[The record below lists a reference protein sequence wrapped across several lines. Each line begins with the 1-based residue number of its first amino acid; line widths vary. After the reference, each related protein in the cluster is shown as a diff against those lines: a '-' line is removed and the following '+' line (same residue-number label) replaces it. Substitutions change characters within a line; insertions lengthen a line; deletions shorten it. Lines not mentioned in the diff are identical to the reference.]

1 MIMHLR
7 SDVFERYRGVGLD
20 GVVRTSTGY
29 SECPFHPL
37 PAPALRVALWLSHP
51 QSFPEHHPLGLN
63 FGTMV
68 RTASVLAASAA
79 LYGASCFVAPSAP
92 RSAPQ
97 VQGGFE
103 AFAASAESA
112 AEIPFSEANSSW
124 SFSPLALGA
133 ALGLAAAVLTSS
145 PALAADL
152 ENGESIFL
160 GNCAACHAGGNN
172 SVRAEK
178 KIKKEELIT
187 YGKYDI
193 GAITTQVTNGYGAM
207 PAFGEKLGPDDID
220 DVANYVYNKAD
231 KW

>member
-1 MIMHLR
+1 M
-7 SDVFERYRGVGLD
+7 S
-20 GVVRTSTGY
+20 
-29 SECPFHPL
+29 
-37 PAPALRVALWLSHP
+37 
-51 QSFPEHHPLGLN
+51 
-63 FGTMV
+63 
-68 RTASVLAASAA
+68 RTACLTVAASVA
-79 LYGASCFVAPSAP
+79 LYGASCFVVPGSAP
-92 RSAPQ
+92 RSAPLMNGAMAD
-97 VQGGFE
+97 VEF
-103 AFAASAESA
+103 AFSAPAPESTSTSA
-112 AEIPFSEANSSW
+112 
-124 SFSPLALGA
+124 FSPLAMGL
-133 ALGLAAAVLTSS
+133 ALGLLAAVVGGR

>member
-1 MIMHLR
+1 
-7 SDVFERYRGVGLD
+7 
-20 GVVRTSTGY
+20 
-29 SECPFHPL
+29 
-37 PAPALRVALWLSHP
+37 
-51 QSFPEHHPLGLN
+51 
-63 FGTMV
+63 MV